1 MSAMKNAIE
10 KYCRVTNSKFIG
22 YDNGFYCFY
31 NEFDGKRVYLQ
42 HDLLREVSNFEWGKQ
57 RRKENDRERTDRRT

>member
-1 MSAMKNAIE
+1 MKDCLDSKCDKRKVIKMSAMKNAIE

-42 HDLLREVSNFEWGKQ
+42 HDLLREVSNFE
-57 RRKENDRERTDRRT
+57 